1 MRCGLIVLSP
11 YGFPLHQMHETGNY
25 KCKQQVHRIIEGAK
39 DPAKP

>member
-1 MRCGLIVLSP
+1 
-11 YGFPLHQMHETGNY
+11 MHETGNY